1 VIQRKWEIYVELVVR
16 VIMNKKNK
24 ICLLVQRMQIKRVLP
39 WLVRMFNLL
48 FLIFMVG
55 NGR

>member
-1 VIQRKWEIYVELVVR
+1 MIQRKWEIYVELVVR